1 MKGKIKAR
9 GNEDRGKESNLRD
22 SRVLHFLSTWNCGKV
37 NINLKEA
44 LETIDTK
51 HMQGK
56 KLSEMGR
63 KQEMCLII
71 FCFHFVKCND
81 IILLFPMGGERHFFA
96 NLEDGAKYF
105 RYFLHVFHGQAVKI
119 KVWMHLSG

>member
-1 MKGKIKAR
+1 MKGRIKAR
-9 GNEDRGKESNLRD
+9 GNKDRGKERNLTD
-22 SRVLHFLSTWNCGKV
+22 SWVLHFLSTWNYEKV
-37 NINLKEA
+37 NTNLKEA
-44 LETIDTK
+44 SEKIDEK

-81 IILLFPMGGERHFFA
+81 IILLFPMGC
-96 NLEDGAKYF
+96 
-105 RYFLHVFHGQAVKI
+105 
-119 KVWMHLSG
+119 